1 MKTAKLVIGIISI
14 VLSLFVMFQSCA
26 AGIGDAMM
34 GEGEGGT
41 SGSAGTI
48 VAFLIMCGGIIM
60 IAARKNKGGAIAAMI
75 VYALAWLIG
84 ITMHGIFTDLIVWG
98 WMACIIAVI
107 NLISIFTQ
115 YKQPKRLPNQRR
127 RDA

>member
-1 MKTAKLVIGIISI
+1 MKTAKLVLGIISI

-34 GEGEGGT
+34 GEGGT

-75 VYALAWLIG
+75 VYTLAWLIG

-98 WMACIIAVI
+98 WMACIIAAI

-115 YKQPKRLPNQRR
+115 YKQPKWRQNQHR

>member
-1 MKTAKLVIGIISI
+1 MKTAKLVLGIISI

-34 GEGEGGT
+34 GEGGT
-41 SGSAGTI
+41 SGSAGTVDGI
-48 VAFLIMCGGIIM
+48 IRIMCGGIIM

>member
-1 MKTAKLVIGIISI
+1 MKTAKLVLGIISI

-34 GEGEGGT
+34 GEGGT

-84 ITMHGIFTDLIVWG
+84 ITMHGI
-98 WMACIIAVI
+98 
-107 NLISIFTQ
+107 
-115 YKQPKRLPNQRR
+115 LPI
-127 RDA
+127 